1 MSKKLSSTQ
10 LLGSQQGIDERL
22 ELLTEPHMTRL
33 VKFREQLIETAPTH
47 VPHFDPL
54 DGGVQARCLLLLD
67 SPGRRS
73 ADSGST
79 TVVGTGFVSRDN
91 PDPTADN
98 LRAATLQVGLPREV
112 TVLWNAVPWYL
123 GDANKL
129 RKTTGTDWHH
139 AKRALKQLVPLL
151 TELQI
156 VVLLGGNAQ
165 RAEKLLQSEF
175 PWLTILKCPHTGNQ
189 AYNHTHLKIKI
200 LDELSAAARH
210 LGLKDA

>member
-22 ELLTEPHMTRL
+22 ELLTAPHMTRL
-33 VKFREQLIETAPTH
+33 VKFREQLVETAPTH

-54 DGGVQARCLLLLD
+54 DGGVQARCQLLLD

-98 LRAATLQVGLPREV
+98 LRAATLQVGLPRKV
-112 TVLWNAVPWYL
+112 TVLWNAVPWYV

-129 RKTTGTDWHH
+129 APTVAANWC
-139 AKRALKQLVPLL
+139 AAMPALKLFVPLL
-151 TELQI
+151 PELQV
-156 VVLLGGNAQ
+156 VVLLGRKAE
-165 RAEKLLQSEF
+165 RAEKMFRSEF
-175 PWLTILKCPHTGNQ
+175 PSLTILKCPHTGGK
-189 AYNHTHLKIKI
+189 AYNREYLKNKV
-200 LDELSAAARH
+200 LDELSAAVRH
-210 LGLKDA
+210 LGFRNA